1 MSNITQLVN
10 VDKDMTIVKKGIIAS
25 GLGKTLSETGPFT
38 IFAPSDKAF
47 DKLDSNVVEDLLK
60 PENNA
65 HLLEVLNLHVV
76 AGKIHLKDLKD
87 GEILKTVN
95 GLELHIKVKGG
106 VISVDGADIY
116 GQEVQASNGSIYS
129 LDTVM
134 MKN

>member
-10 VDKDMTIVKKGIIAS
+10 VNKNMTTLKRGIIES

-47 DKLDSNVVEDLLK
+47 DELDKNVVEDMLK
-60 PENNA
+60 PKNKA

-76 AGKIHLKDLKD
+76 EGKIRLKDLKD
-87 GEILKTVN
+87 GEMLRTVS
-95 GLELHIKVKGG
+95 GKELRIKVREG
-106 VISVDGADIY
+106 VVSVDGANIQ
-116 GQEVQASNGSIYS
+116 GQEVQASNGSIHS

-134 MKN
+134 MRS

>member
-10 VDKDMTIVKKGIIAS
+10 VNKNMTTLKRGIIES

-47 DKLDSNVVEDLLK
+47 DELDKNVVEDMLK
-60 PENNA
+60 PRNKA
-65 HLLEVLNLHVV
+65 QLLEVLNLHVV
-76 AGKIHLKDLKD
+76 EGKIHLKDLKD
-87 GEILKTVN
+87 GEMLRTVS
-95 GLELHIKVKGG
+95 GKELHIKVREG
-106 VISVDGADIY
+106 VVSVDGADIH
-116 GQEVQASNGSIYS
+116 GQELQASNGSIYS

>member
-10 VDKDMTIVKKGIIAS
+10 VNKNMTTLKRGIIES

-47 DKLDSNVVEDLLK
+47 DELDKNVVEDMLK
-60 PENNA
+60 PQNKA
-65 HLLEVLNLHVV
+65 HMLEVLNLHVV
-76 AGKIHLKDLKD
+76 EGKIHLKDLKD
-87 GEILKTVN
+87 GEMLRTVS
-95 GLELHIKVKGG
+95 GKELRIKVREG
-106 VISVDGADIY
+106 VVSVDGAGIH

>member
-1 MSNITQLVN
+1 MTNITQLVN
-10 VDKDMTIVKKGIIAS
+10 VNKNMTTLKRGILES

-38 IFAPSDKAF
+38 VFAPSDKAF
-47 DKLDSNVVEDLLK
+47 DELDKNVVEDMLK
-60 PENNA
+60 PKNKA

-76 AGKIHLKDLKD
+76 EGKIHLKDLKD
-87 GEILKTVN
+87 GEMLRTVS
-95 GLELHIKVKGG
+95 GKELRIKVREG
-106 VISVDGADIY
+106 VVSVDGADIH

>member
-10 VDKDMTIVKKGIIAS
+10 VDKNMTTLKRGIIES

-47 DKLDSNVVEDLLK
+47 DKLDKRVVEDLLK
-60 PENNA
+60 PQNKA

-87 GEILKTVN
+87 GEMLKTVS
-95 GLELHIKVKGG
+95 GKELHIKVKEG
-106 VISVDGADIY
+106 VVSVDGANIH
-116 GQEVQASNGSIYS
+116 GQEMQASNGSVYS

>member
-10 VDKDMTIVKKGIIAS
+10 VDKNMTTLKRGIIES

-38 IFAPSDKAF
+38 VFAPSDKAF
-47 DKLDSNVVEDLLK
+47 DKLDKNVVEDLLK
-60 PENNA
+60 AQNKA

-87 GEILKTVN
+87 GAMLKTVS
-95 GLELHIKVKGG
+95 GKELHIKVREGQ
-106 VISVDGADIY
+106 VSVDGANIH
-116 GQEVQASNGSIYS
+116 GQEMQASNGSIYS

>member
-10 VDKDMTIVKKGIIAS
+10 VNKNMTTLKRGIIES

-47 DKLDSNVVEDLLK
+47 DELDKEVVEDMLK
-60 PENNA
+60 PKNKA

-76 AGKIHLKDLKD
+76 EGKIRLKDLKD
-87 GEILKTVN
+87 GEMLRTVS
-95 GLELHIKVKGG
+95 GKELRIKVREG
-106 VISVDGADIY
+106 VVSVDGADIY

-134 MKN
+134 MRN